1 MPDGQLIGVAALAD
15 RLDDPAIRVA
25 DCRWYLGDGER
36 GRAAYKAGHIPGAI
50 FIDLE
55 HHLSASSGPGRHPLP
70 DRSAFARTM
79 GELGVG
85 SHYMLVA
92 YDDGGGGGVA
102 ARLWW
107 MMRNVGHA
115 AVRGLDGGSTVARRW
130 LDGGSTVARRWLDGG
145 LTAWAEAGLRV
156 DVELSAHR
164 AARMEVSPPLTRSI
178 TRSDLHAALGSLT
191 VLDARG
197 PARYQSVEEPIDTA
211 GGHIPTA
218 ANMPYED
225 NLTPDLTFLT
235 PTELRS
241 RYNELGAGSDRG
253 TVVYCGSGVTACHD
267 VLAMILAGLPEPM
280 LYPGSWSDRSAT
292 NMPVATGP
300 NRGERPAV

>member
-92 YDDGGGGGVA
+92 YDDGGGGVA

-115 AVRGLDGGSTVARRW
+115 AVRV
-130 LDGGSTVARRWLDGG
+130 LDGG

-197 PARYQSVEEPIDTA
+197 PARYQGVEEPIDTA

-280 LYPGSWSDRSAT
+280 LYPGSWSDWSAT